1 MGGRAAFPAAPD
13 STEAQRHSG
22 VRVVSGEDRTDA
34 RSFYALH
41 GKRAL
46 DLTLGL
52 MLFVLALPLM
62 CIVALAVL
70 VTSGRPVL
78 YGSERIGR
86 DGRRFTMWKFR
97 SMVRDAD
104 AVMERWQQTHPLLA
118 KQYAKNYKLKHDPRI
133 TSLGNFL
140 RKSSLD
146 ELPQFWSVLR
156 GDMTLVGPRPYL
168 PTLAPSPQTADA
180 ILALRPAITGPFQV
194 NGRNTMTPQ
203 LRMALD
209 AMYASNV
216 TLRGD
221 LSYLLRT
228 VRPLLRWDGD

>member
-1 MGGRAAFPAAPD
+1 M
-13 STEAQRHSG
+13 
-22 VRVVSGEDRTDA
+22 
-34 RSFYALH
+34 
-41 GKRAL
+41 

-52 MLFVLALPLM
+52 LLLMLAAPLM
-62 CIVALAVL
+62 CAVAVAVL
-70 VTSGRPVL
+70 VTSGWPVL

-86 DGRRFTMWKFR
+86 DGQRFTMWKFR

-118 KQYAKNYKLKHDPRI
+118 KQYAKNYKLKQDPRI
-133 TSLGNFL
+133 TPLGNFL

-146 ELPQFWSVLR
+146 ELPQFWNVLR

-168 PTLAPSPQTADA
+168 PTLAPSPQTADT

-194 NGRNTMTPQ
+194 NGRNTLTPQ
-203 LRMALD
+203 MRMALD
-209 AMYASNV
+209 AAYASNV

-221 LSYLLRT
+221 LAYLLRT